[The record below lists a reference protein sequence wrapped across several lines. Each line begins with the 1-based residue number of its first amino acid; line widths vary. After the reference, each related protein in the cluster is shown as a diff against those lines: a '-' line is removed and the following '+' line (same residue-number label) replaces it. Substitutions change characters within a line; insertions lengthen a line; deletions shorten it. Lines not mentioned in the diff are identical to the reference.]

1 MVQFFIYSSIIILS
15 YGAKYIGISVVQHCV
30 NSLYANI
37 SCIQIKSQ
45 KFFQFRVCLSI
56 LMYFN
61 GAKFQSNNSKGTGD
75 IVIFVLLCKII
86 HSFMH
91 VNMQIID

>member
-1 MVQFFIYSSIIILS
+1 MIILG
-15 YGAKYIGISVVQHCV
+15 YMAKHVGISVVQHCV

-37 SCIQIKSQ
+37 GCIQIKSQ
-45 KFFQFRVCLSI
+45 KFFKFLVCLSI
-56 LMYFN
+56 LMYFT
-61 GAKFQSNNSKGTGD
+61 GAKFQSNDLKRTGD

-91 VNMQIID
+91 PNMQIIE